1 MRRDSH
7 RLTSIRR
14 KHFLCDCGA
23 RTSGPPER
31 SANQPPKRFFFESL
45 SGLRPL
51 ADRMSAIREWLSLFP
66 QVFLRYNPPPMNCPN
81 CEREIPADAKSCPSC
96 ATSLSDSL
104 SPTQLLDPTKASKNK
119 ARDSSK
125 RTRSYSSFD
134 SIDDA
139 RFVPGEVLAERYRI
153 VGLLGRGGMGEVYRA
168 DDLKLGQPVA
178 LKFLPEHL
186 LTDGAALA
194 RFHREV
200 RVARQVSHKNVCRVY
215 DIGEI
220 DGRHFL
226 SMEFIKGEEL
236 SSLLRRIGR
245 LPADKAVQLARQIC
259 AGLAAAHDVGFLHRD
274 LKPANI
280 MIDGE
285 GNARILDF
293 GLAGLTEEFRDD
305 ELAAGTPAYM
315 APEQLEGK
323 EQTVTT
329 DIYSL
334 GLVLYELFTGKR
346 AFEAA
351 TLGELIKL
359 RRSDPTPTTPTSIV
373 KDLDPLIEKVIDRC
387 IQKDPSQRPASA
399 LQVAAA
405 LPGGDPIAAALAAG
419 ETPSPEMVAAAP
431 TEGVLKPVIAT
442 ALLATFIG
450 VLALACWLTKYTAV
464 YRMTSLELPPEA
476 LRVRARDVIKKM
488 GYAGQPLDSEDGI
501 VIKEDYLRYI
511 EAHDQSLGRWNRLR
525 TEGPGAYRFWYR
537 ESPRYFNTTERIYVD
552 QPALDVSGMTSLY
565 LDMEGR
571 LHWFVGVPPQREPSG
586 GENARPDWSIAFREA
601 GLDMANF
608 REVASTSVPLHAYDA
623 RAAWDGADPAH
634 PEPKTHVEAA
644 AFRGKPVYFETIYP
658 WDQPMRQEQ
667 TPQSGRDR
675 ALIFILIAVFL
686 IALVGSALIA
696 RKNLKLGRGDRR
708 GATRLAL
715 LFLIVRM
722 LYWLFMEHHNGLAD
736 YEFGLF
742 LVHVAFA
749 VFIAVFLWLLY
760 VALEP
765 FVRKRW
771 PQRII
776 SWSRLLA
783 GGYRDPLVGR
793 DILIGAVFGVAMI
806 LLGLLT
812 SIGLRW
818 IGRPPGLT
826 LNPGATNLGAH
837 LFIGKFM
844 SQMNA
849 AIFLPFISLFLLLL
863 FMTVLRRERL
873 AFAVLWLLLATVN
886 VLIGQVHVLMIPF
899 AVLSAFLATF
909 VLYRFG
915 LLASVAALF
924 FAHLWVFYPMTT
936 ELSAW
941 YATDFLMALS
951 IGVALV
957 VFGFYTSLAGQPLFG
972 GKFLQD

>member
-1 MRRDSH
+1 M
-7 RLTSIRR
+7 
-14 KHFLCDCGA
+14 
-23 RTSGPPER
+23 
-31 SANQPPKRFFFESL
+31 
-45 SGLRPL
+45 L
-51 ADRMSAIREWLSLFP
+51 AD
-66 QVFLRYNPPPMNCPN
+66 
-81 CEREIPADAKSCPSC
+81 
-96 ATSLSDSL
+96 
-104 SPTQLLDPTKASKNK
+104 
-119 ARDSSK
+119 
-125 RTRSYSSFD
+125 
-134 SIDDA
+134 
-139 RFVPGEVLAERYRI
+139 RYRI
-153 VGLLGRGGMGEVYRA
+153 VGLLGKGGMGEVYRA

-186 LTDGAALA
+186 LSDGAALA

-215 DIGEI
+215 DIGEV

-226 SMEFIKGEEL
+226 SMEYIKGEEL

-245 LPADKAVQLARQIC
+245 LPQDKAIQLARQIC
-259 AGLAAAHDVGFLHRD
+259 AGLAAAHDAGVMHRD

-280 MIDGE
+280 MIDGD
-285 GNARILDF
+285 GNARVLDF
-293 GLAGLTEEFRDD
+293 GLAGLVEEFGD
-305 ELAAGTPAYM
+305 EEIKAGTPAYM
-315 APEQLEGK
+315 APEQFEGQ
-323 EQTVTT
+323 EPTVRS

-351 TLGELIKL
+351 TLNELLRL
-359 RRSDPTPTTPTSIV
+359 RRSDTTPTSASSII
-373 KDLDPLIEKVIDRC
+373 KDLDPVVEKVIDRC
-387 IQKDPSQRPASA
+387 IEKDPARRPSSA

-431 TEGVLKPVIAT
+431 TEGVLSPVIAA

-450 VLALACWLTKYTAV
+450 LLALGCWLTKYTAV
-464 YRMTSLELPPEA
+464 YRMTSLDLPPEA
-476 LRVRARDVIKKM
+476 LRVRARDVIKRM
-488 GYAGQPLDSEDGI
+488 GYSGQPLDSEDGI
-501 VIKEDYLRYI
+501 VLKYDYLHYI
-511 EAHDQSLGRWNRLR
+511 ESEDQSPARWNRLR

-537 ESPRYFNTTERIYVD
+537 QSPRYFETLEGIQVD
-552 QPALDVSGMTSLY
+552 RPALDVSGMTSLY

-571 LHWFVGVPPQREPSG
+571 LHWFIGVPPQREPAG
-586 GENARPDWSIAFREA
+586 GDNAKPDWSIAFREA
-601 GLDMANF
+601 GLDLANF
-608 REVASTSVPLHAYDA
+608 REVTSTSVPLHAYDT
-623 RAAWDGADPAH
+623 RVAWDGADPVH
-634 PEPKTHVEAA
+634 PELKTHVEAA

-667 TPQSGRDR
+667 TYQSGRDR
-675 ALIFILIAVFL
+675 ALIFILIAVFVIVL
-686 IALVGSALIA
+686 IGSALIA
-696 RKNLKLGRGDRR
+696 RKNLNLGRGDRR

-715 LFLIVRM
+715 LFLIVRL
-722 LYWLFMEHHNGLAD
+722 LYWLFMEHHNGLPD
-736 YEFGLF
+736 YEFSLF
-742 LVHVAFA
+742 LYHLAFA

-793 DILIGAVFGVAMI
+793 DLLIGAVFGVAII
-806 LLGLLT
+806 LLGMLS

-818 IGRPPGLT
+818 IGRPQSLT
-826 LNPGATNLGAH
+826 LNPGNTNLGAH
-837 LFIGKFM
+837 LFIGKLM

-849 AIFLPFISLFLLLL
+849 GIFLPFFSLFLLLL
-863 FMTVLRRERL
+863 FVRVLRRERL
-873 AFAVLWLLLATVN
+873 AFTALWLLLATVN
-886 VLIGQVHVLMIPF
+886 VLISQVHVLMIPF
-899 AVLSAFLATF
+899 AALSAFLVTF

-924 FAHLWVFYPMTT
+924 FAHLWVFFPMTT
-936 ELSAW
+936 ELSVW
-941 YATDFLMALS
+941 YAMDFVMAGAICVGL
-951 IGVALV
+951 A

-972 GKFLQD
+972 GKLLQE